1 MAVSSGKKA
10 RKQVHPL
17 MDVTPAIGVFQEVK
31 PLNFIQEVYLD
42 AIKSADI
49 IFGVGS
55 AGTGKTYVAAGY
67 AASQL
72 YHRKIEKI
80 ILTRP
85 NVEVGNSLG
94 FLPGTIDEKYA
105 PYLEPFDSVF
115 SKMLGKGFYE
125 CALKNKAIEPRP
137 LGFLRGSTF
146 EYAIVLVDE
155 CQNMTK
161 TELKMLLSRIGKNC
175 KIILSGDHSQP
186 DIINSGLKDAVDR
199 LDGIEGIEVV
209 NFLDSD
215 IVRSRMCKQI
225 IMAYNK

>member
-1 MAVSSGKKA
+1 MAVNSGKKA
-10 RKQVHPL
+10 RNRDHST
-17 MDVTPAIGVFQEVK
+17 MDISPAVGIFQEVK
-31 PLNFIQEVYLD
+31 PLNFIQEVYLN
-42 AIKSADI
+42 AIKTADI

-72 YHRKIEKI
+72 YHRNVDKV

-85 NVEVGNSLG
+85 NVEVGVGLG
-94 FLPGTIDEKYA
+94 FLPGSLEEKYA

-115 SKMLGKGFYE
+115 RKMLGKGFYE
-125 CALKNKAIEPRP
+125 CAIKNKTIEPRP
-137 LGFLRGSTF
+137 LGFLRGTTF
-146 EYAIVLVDE
+146 EHSIVLVDE

-161 TELKMLLSRIGKNC
+161 TELKMLLTRMGKNC

-186 DIINSGLKDAVDR
+186 DIHNSGLKDAVSR
-199 LDGIEGIEVV
+199 LDGIHGIEVI

-215 IVRSRMCKQI
+215 IVRSKMCKQI

>member
-10 RKQVHPL
+10 RKQVHSI
-17 MDVTPAIGVFQEVK
+17 MDVAPAIGVFHEVK

-55 AGTGKTYVAAGY
+55 AGTGKTYVSAGY

-72 YHRKIEKI
+72 YHRKIEKV

-85 NVEVGNSLG
+85 NVEVGQSLG

-115 SKMLGKGFYE
+115 KKMLGKGFYE
-125 CALKNKAIEPRP
+125 CALKNKTIEPRP

-146 EYAIVLVDE
+146 EHAIVLVDE

-186 DIINSGLKDAVDR
+186 DIVNSGLKDAVDR
-199 LDGIEGIEVV
+199 LDGIEGIEVI